1 MSCYTL
7 KPNDAIE
14 SLFVYSEAD
23 FESNQLT
30 PIDRFQELQVTES
43 GWRKFPSVYE
53 TNGTNWLRVKEG
65 WIHFTRVYQIP
76 KRYKYLSTLIYF
88 GEEPDIVFNDL
99 VKTICNLFDL
109 FSNPMIFAFYKGYTD
124 FKFLHYAELL
134 KRSDDIHS
142 RLI

>member
-1 MSCYTL
+1 MSCYTF

-14 SLFVYSEAD
+14 SLFVYSEAN

-65 WIHFTRVYQIP
+65 WIHSLLPT
-76 KRYKYLSTLIYF
+76 KRSYSSTLEAKTNLANRSMISILSNIDVGMPF
-88 GEEPDIVFNDL
+88 IPIELVGEIEP
-99 VKTICNLFDL
+99 
-109 FSNPMIFAFYKGYTD
+109 
-124 FKFLHYAELL
+124 
-134 KRSDDIHS
+134 
-142 RLI
+142 